1 MAVGFLG
8 GNFEGN
14 DGILVPLDFK
24 NSICFGQTGSG
35 KTTGYILPNIQSRL
49 SAGHSVVIFD
59 YKGNLH
65 AHVKKLAKE
74 CGRLGDVVEIGP
86 IWGHRFNLLCNIA
99 IKDIEQWYRSLFTKK
114 YDYWEIASCSLFK
127 TLYAVQR
134 FLYESHGILE
144 KIHSYYDYIEPLDKE
159 RPAYPTFAWIGET
172 LNVASMRALM
182 EKLHVIHK
190 YLFLSLEVEE
200 LHNEDKNALLCLIEE
215 SERFSAFLSR
225 YAKLKEEDSGDESGN
240 HGVMSCLL
248 NTIQDG
254 IECDVVNGEG
264 FDLPE
269 LIEQKKIIIIYAD
282 TLGQSIA
289 RLLNQRIFAF
299 LARRTIFLKEI
310 QPVSIFIDEA
320 HRVLAPGCLP
330 EVSLCRENCFEYLM
344 SVQDRILLENAL
356 GEHDVE
362 EMMVNVAHQ
371 ISFKNDSISTCN
383 TLEPFYYRN
392 LVQNARFGKA
402 RPIFFDKHEL
412 VAVVREYQQLFCVFE
427 RFTDTPQNGGYL
439 VHDVD
444 KSNDSIAIF
453 VDADDV
459 ARELRV
465 YDKHKLYEKWQSKTS
480 RRTNHESLDPS
491 ADSRPK
497 LQAPQAH
504 QPQDTIDDFSQ
515 TINKKLEEFRVQIL
529 QIQDRDKQIQDELE
543 RIYALLKRLLP

>member
-49 SAGHSVVIFD
+49 HSGHSVVIFD

-65 AHVKKLAKE
+65 AHVKKLANE

-86 IWGHRFNLLCNIA
+86 IWGHRFNLLFNIA
-99 IKDIEQWYRSLFTKK
+99 IKDIEKWYRSLFTGK
-114 YDYWEIASCSLFK
+114 YDYWDISACSLLK
-127 TLYAVQR
+127 TLYAAQR

-159 RPAYPTFAWIGET
+159 RPIYPTFAWIGET

-182 EKLHVIHK
+182 EKFRVTHQ
-190 YLFLSLEVEE
+190 YLSLTLEVEE
-200 LHNEDKNALLCLIEE
+200 LRNEDKNALLCLIEE
-215 SERFSAFLSR
+215 SERFNAFLSR
-225 YAKLKEEDSGDESGN
+225 YAKLKEEDSGDETGN

-254 IECDVVNGEG
+254 IECNVINGEG

-269 LIEQKKIIIIYAD
+269 LIEQQKIIIIYAD

-320 HRVLAPGCLP
+320 HRVLAPRCLP

-344 SVQDRILLENAL
+344 SVQDRILLENTL

-362 EMMVNVAHQ
+362 EMMVNIAHQ
-371 ISFKNDSISTCN
+371 ISFRNDSIATCSS
-383 TLEPFYYRN
+383 LEPFCYRN
-392 LVQNARFGKA
+392 LQNARFGKA
-402 RPIFFDKHEL
+402 NPIFFDKHEL
-412 VAVVREYQQLFCVFE
+412 TMVVCAHQQLLCVFE
-427 RFTDTPQNGGYL
+427 RFTDMPQNGGYL
-439 VHDVD
+439 VHDVE

-453 VDADDV
+453 VDSDGV
-459 ARELRV
+459 ARDLRV
-465 YDKHKLYEKWQSKTS
+465 YDKHNLLTKWQNRSLH
-480 RRTNHESLDPS
+480 RTNCESSDTNV
-491 ADSRPK
+491 DSRSK
-497 LQAPQAH
+497 LQTTQTH
-504 QPQDTIDDFSQ
+504 QSQESIDNFSQ

-529 QIQDRDKQIQDELE
+529 QIQDRDKHVQDELE